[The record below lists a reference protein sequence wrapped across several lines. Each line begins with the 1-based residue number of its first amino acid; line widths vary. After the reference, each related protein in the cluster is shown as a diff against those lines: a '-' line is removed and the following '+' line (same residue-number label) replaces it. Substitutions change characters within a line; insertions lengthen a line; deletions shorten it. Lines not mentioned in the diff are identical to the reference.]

1 MSQTPPRLTR
11 QQLGEFLRG
20 HGYPIGNSTLVKL
33 CVPSINEGPPVSA
46 FWGNRPLYDPDA
58 ALAWAEARCHPTKG
72 EPTATSAAKYLK
84 PDALGA
90 RQRPTKK
97 AQRAAEPETKNWQR
111 G

>member
-1 MSQTPPRLTR
+1 
-11 QQLGEFLRG
+11 
-20 HGYPIGNSTLVKL
+20 
-33 CVPSINEGPPVSA
+33 
-46 FWGNRPLYDPDA
+46 
-58 ALAWAEARCHPTKG
+58 
-72 EPTATSAAKYLK
+72 LK